1 MYSNLHT
8 HTTFSDGKNTV
19 EETVKA
25 AIEKNMVS
33 VGISDHGYTYFDTSY
48 CIQKDDVAN
57 YINEVNRVK
66 AAYADR
72 IEVYLGVELDGL
84 AFLDDRELYDYVIGD
99 CHYIPTPDG
108 YVAADLSKDDFLH
121 TLNEVYGGDEIRLA
135 WAYYELY
142 VDCIKKAKPDILGHI
157 DLITKYSILDTESRA
172 YRDIAREALRASLK
186 LCPIIEMNTGA
197 ISRGYRKIPY
207 PENFLLDDIREL
219 GGKIILSSDCH
230 SADNLTCCFDE
241 CLEIL
246 KSRGFDSVV
255 MFKGGKFIETG
266 IKD

>member
-8 HTTFSDGKNTV
+8 HTVFSDGKNTV
-19 EETVKA
+19 EDTVRA

-33 VGISDHGYTYFDTSY
+33 IGISDHGYTYFDTSY
-48 CIQKDDVAN
+48 CIQKDDVAK

-99 CHYIPTPDG
+99 CHYIPTPSG
-108 YVAADLSKDDFLH
+108 YVAADLSKDDFCH
-121 TLNEVYGGDEIRLA
+121 TLYEVYGGDEVALA
-135 WAYYELY
+135 KAYYELY
-142 VDCIKKAKPDILGHI
+142 VDCVTKVRPDILGHI
-157 DLITKYSILDTESRA
+157 DLITKYSILDTGNKG
-172 YRDIAREALRASLK
+172 YIDIAREALRASLAV
-186 LCPIIEMNTGA
+186 CPVIEMNTGA

-207 PENFLLDDIREL
+207 PENFLLDDIRAL
-219 GGKIILSSDCH
+219 GGKVILSSDSH
-230 SADNLTCCFDE
+230 SSAALTCGFDD

-246 KSRGFDSVV
+246 KSRGFDSIVV
-255 MFKGGKFIETG
+255 FKGGKFEEVG
-266 IKD
+266 IKN